1 MAVTLDGVTFQ
12 DSDWLNRGHL
22 TTVTVNGTAYQ
33 RWEGMWVAGVAEI
46 NTKVGQVGG
55 LGVAM
60 AYAAET
66 GSTADAA
73 PGDGKLTWNNATQ
86 ASATVIYLDAQDANG
101 VDLLTLID
109 TLDDSTSTIKGSLRV
124 TAVADNSKWIVYAVT
139 AVTSASGYRKLT
151 VSATSYSATSPFA
164 DGDAL
169 SLSFTRTGDKGD
181 TGTNGDMVGPVSS
194 TDNAWVRWNGTDGTT
209 TQNGTWTESDAGA
222 VTAGGTLDMAGND
235 LTVDFVTVEAAGEN
249 AATAASNLSGDVT
262 LQATGASVINY
273 TLTGDATLLVAGAPT
288 PGKEWQVELRLTQ
301 DGTGSRDVTILPA
314 NLIPSY
320 SEQFDNA
327 AWTKTRSS
335 ISADAVAAP
344 DGRTIADKLVE
355 DSTAAASHLTTR
367 TATVV
372 AGSTNTLSVFVKA
385 DERTIVGLRLLG
397 SASDYVF
404 CGFNVSSG
412 AAGTPENAGLGS
424 GAVAGIRDEGGGWFR
439 VWLTGVAD
447 SASTSISTQIF
458 LMSGGTAIASVSYS
472 GDGTS
477 GLYIWGAQLVAGSDP
492 LGYAAVGATRAG
504 QVVWRTAADEI
515 DFATQAA
522 ATKSRILISYEADGQ
537 ILVDDVS
544 LVS

>member
-249 AATAASNLSGDVT
+249 AATAASNLTGDVT

-301 DGTGSRDVTILPA
+301 DGVGSRDVTILPA
-314 NLIPSY
+314 NLLTY

-327 AWTKTRSS
+327 AWTKSETT
-335 ISADAVAAP
+335 ISANAVAAP
-344 DGRTIADKLVE
+344 SGRITADTLVP
-355 DSTAAASHLTTR
+355 STNSASHIVHQ
-367 TATVV
+367 TV
-372 AGSTNTLSVFVKA
+372 
-385 DERTIVGLRLLG
+385 TI
-397 SASDYVF
+397 
-404 CGFNVSSG
+404 SSG
-412 AAGTPENAGLGS
+412 ATVAATVDAKAAGYTALAVRVGNTAESAAFQATVNLSTGALASSNAYGTGATLTSAAVRDLGDGWYRVTLV
-424 GAVAGIRDEGGGWFR
+424 GAVAA
-439 VWLTGVAD
+439 LTSCRLVLYIGN
-447 SASTSISTQIF
+447 STPIVNF
-458 LMSGGTAIASVSYS
+458 A
-472 GDGTS
+472 GDGAS
-477 GLYIWGAQLVAGSDP
+477 GVYIGGAQLVEGSSP

-515 DFATQAA
+515 DFAAQAA